1 MAGDCWQLTDGALAS
16 YCCSQR
22 TGVVAM
28 PLGERIGQNMGFART
43 AFGLLLSLA
52 ILSGCNTTD
61 ALTPPVDVGGGRFPN
76 SPPVTDNDLQQMAD
90 NQQPVYPTNGATSP
104 VYRQAANPGNDQGNG
119 QIYRPAT
126 PGQGSA
132 PTTLQQQAASL
143 GSGGGTVQ
151 EPEETP
157 AAPARQPAP
166 TQPQG
171 AETANAGAG
180 DTSIRFLPIIG
191 APLQAVTPL
200 SRQLGAEAR
209 SRGFV
214 IRSSTDATA
223 RHVLKGYFSAV
234 GGGGTITVTY
244 VWDVLDN
251 NGARLN
257 RIQGQENF
265 PGNASD
271 PWSAVPASVMQ
282 NIAAKTM
289 ETYGR
294 WRAGP

>member
-1 MAGDCWQLTDGALAS
+1 
-16 YCCSQR
+16 
-22 TGVVAM
+22 
-28 PLGERIGQNMGFART
+28 MGFART

-52 ILSGCNTTD
+52 VLAGCNTTD

-76 SPPVTDNDLQQMAD
+76 SPPVTDRDLQQMAD
-90 NQQPVYPTNGATSP
+90 NQQPVYPTNGAAPP
-104 VYRQAANPGNDQGNG
+104 VYRQPAIPAGNQPTNPDYQLA
-119 QIYRPAT
+119 RPG
-126 PGQGSA
+126 PGSA
-132 PTTLQQQAASL
+132 PTTLQQQAAGL
-143 GSGGGTVQ
+143 GAGGSPAT
-151 EPEETP
+151 EPEESP

-166 TQPQG
+166 SQPQG
-171 AETANAGAG
+171 EETASAG
-180 DTSIRFLPIIG
+180 DSSIRFLPIIG

-214 IRSSTDATA
+214 IRSSSDATA

-234 GGGGTITVTY
+234 AGGGTITVTY

-265 PGNASD
+265 PGNAKE

-282 NIAAKTM
+282 NIAVKTM
-289 ETYGR
+289 ETYSQ